1 MSNMSP
7 MRRLV
12 NIRGG
17 GRVERCHGFRHFGPY
32 SNAEHQWGVAMI
44 MWTLWPEDFP
54 RLGIH
59 CLVHD
64 VPEQWVGDIP
74 ANFKAAAPPELKE
87 FEKVIEKRLLSDL
100 GLPQGDSLTALDR
113 QKIKN
118 CDSLELYMWCM
129 EQMWLFGNHG
139 VQPIVDQL
147 ESFYRVSGKVSLLPE
162 AETLFRELQQAPQR
176 SLVPQVA
183 EVVERMVQGEGAVLR

>member
-7 MRRLV
+7 LRRLV

-64 VPEQWVGDIP
+64 VPEQWLGDTP
-74 ANFKAAAPPELKE
+74 ASTKAGAPPSFRE
-87 FEKVIEKRLLSDL
+87 FEKTIESRLLSDL
-100 GLPQGDSLTALDR
+100 GLPQGDELSDLDR

-129 EQMWLFGNHG
+129 EQVWLYGNYG
-139 VQPIVDQL
+139 VQPIVEQL
-147 ESFYRVSGKVSLLPE
+147 ESFYKTSGKIQLLPE
-162 AETLFRELQQAPQR
+162 GETLFRELQSAPQR

-183 EVVERMVQGEGAVLR
+183 RVVERMAQGEGAVLR

>member
-1 MSNMSP
+1 MSNMLP
-7 MRRLV
+7 MRRLA

-32 SNAEHQWGVAMI
+32 SNAEHQWGVAML
-44 MWTLWPEDFP
+44 MWVLWPEDFP

-64 VPEQWVGDIP
+64 VPEQWLGDNP
-74 ANFKAAAPPELKE
+74 ANMKAAAPPSFKE
-87 FEKVIEKRLLSDL
+87 FEKVIEHRLLSDL
-100 GLPQGDSLTALDR
+100 GLPQDDSLSALDR

-129 EQMWLFGNHG
+129 EQQQIFGNLS
-139 VQPIVDQL
+139 VAPIVAQL
-147 ESFYRVSGKVSLLPE
+147 DSFYKTSGKVQLLPE
-162 AETLFRELQQAPQR
+162 AEALYFELSRTGGANLIPN
-176 SLVPQVA
+176 VA
-183 EVVERMVQGEGAVLR
+183 NVVERMAQGEGAVLR